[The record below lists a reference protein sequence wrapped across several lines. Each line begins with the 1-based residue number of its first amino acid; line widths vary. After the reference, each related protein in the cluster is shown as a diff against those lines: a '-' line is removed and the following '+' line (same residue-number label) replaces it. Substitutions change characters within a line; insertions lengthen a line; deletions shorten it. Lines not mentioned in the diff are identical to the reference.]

1 MKKLTVAQLNDSFP
15 PTIDGVAQVALNYAK
30 CIQKSHGRSVVAT
43 PWYPD
48 VEDHYDFPVVRYPSA
63 NVSQRLGYRAGY
75 PFDPIAVTQI
85 EKYHIDLIHSHCPFV
100 STVLARVLR
109 HYTGA
114 PIVFTYHTKFEY
126 DIERRVAFSAVRKVS
141 VKFLLAN
148 IQACDEVWVV
158 SEGAGQNLRSLGYT
172 GSYRVMENG
181 TDFAKG
187 RAEQAA
193 IDAISQQYGLND
205 GLPVF
210 LFVARMVWY
219 KGLRLMLDGLAEAK
233 KRGRAFHAIFVGD
246 GMDRQEIMAYAKE
259 LGLEKDCVFPGA
271 IRDRELLRAYFSRA
285 DLFLFTNN
293 YDTSGIVVKEAAACD
308 CPSLLLRGSCAAEG
322 VVHGKNGLLCQEDPQ
337 SFADALEVVW
347 NDPAKLK
354 AMGLD
359 AAETVYLSW
368 EDAVARAYAR
378 YQEVLANYDR
388 TKKHRLPP
396 AGQMLFQGVHAAEK
410 GVRRTRKRYRIAKGR
425 IKRGYHAAERAVKRK
440 MQDELQ
446 KIVDG
451 LNQDLDE

>member
-30 CIQKSHGRSVVAT
+30 CIQKSHGQSVVAT

-48 VEDHYDFPVVRYPSA
+48 VVDDYDFPVVRYPSA
-63 NVSQRLGYRAGY
+63 NVSKRLGYRAGY

-85 EKYHIDLIHSHCPFV
+85 AKHNIDLIHTHCPFV
-100 STVLARVLR
+100 STLLARVLR

-114 PIVFTYHTKFEY
+114 PVVFTYHTKFEY
-126 DIERRVAFSAVRKVS
+126 DIERRVAFSPVRKVS

-148 IQACDEVWVV
+148 IEACDEVWAV
-158 SEGAGQNLRSLGYT
+158 SDGAGQNLRSLGYT

-187 RAEQAA
+187 RAPQQA
-193 IDAISQQYGLND
+193 IDAISTQYGLDD

-233 KRGRAFHAIFVGD
+233 KRGHAFHALFVGD
-246 GMDRQEIMAYAKE
+246 GMDRDEIIAYAQQ
-259 LGLEKDCVFPGA
+259 LGLGEDCIFPGA

-285 DLFLFTNN
+285 DLFLFTND

-308 CPSLLLRGSCAAEG
+308 CPSLLMRGSCAAEG
-322 VVHGKNGLLCQEDPQ
+322 VIHGQNGLLCENDPI
-337 SFADALEVVW
+337 SFADALEVAW
-347 NDPAKLK
+347 SQPEKLK
-354 AMGLD
+354 KMGLN

-368 EDAVARAYAR
+368 DEAVNRAYAR
-378 YQEVLANYDR
+378 YEQVVAEYDR
-388 TKKHRLPP
+388 SQKHRLPP
-396 AGQMLFQGVHAAEK
+396 AGQMLVRGVQAAHKEVKRTRRRYRLVKGKLKHSYLSAEK
-410 GVRRTRKRYRIAKGR
+410 NM
-425 IKRGYHAAERAVKRK
+425 KRK
-440 MQDELQ
+440 MRDELQ
-446 KIVDG
+446 KIVDN
-451 LNQDLDE
+451 LNDDLSE

>member
-1 MKKLTVAQLNDSFP
+1 MKKLTVVQLNDSFP

-30 CIQKSHGRSVVAT
+30 CIQKNHGRSVVAT

-48 VEDHYDFPVVRYPSA
+48 VDDHYDFPVVRYPSA

-85 EKYHIDLIHSHCPFV
+85 EKHNVDIIHTHCPFV

-114 PIVFTYHTKFEY
+114 PVIFTYHTKFEY
-126 DIERRVAFSAVRKVS
+126 DIERRVAFSAMRKAS
-141 VKFLLAN
+141 VKFLVSQ
-148 IQACDEVWVV
+148 IEACDEVWTV

-181 TDFAKG
+181 TDFARG
-187 RAEQAA
+187 RAPQQAV
-193 IDAISQQYGLND
+193 DAISEQYRLKD

-233 KRGRAFHAIFVGD
+233 KRGHAFHAIFVGD
-246 GMDRQEIMAYAKE
+246 GMDREEIMAYAAR
-259 LGLEKDCVFPGA
+259 LGLEQDCIFPGA

-308 CPSLLLRGSCAAEG
+308 CPSLLMRGSCAAEG
-322 VVHGKNGLLCQEDPQ
+322 VVHGKNGLLCEDDPI

-347 NDPAKLK
+347 KDPAKVK
-354 AMGLD
+354 EMGRS
-359 AAETVYLSW
+359 AAQTVYLSW
-368 EDAVARAYAR
+368 EDAVARAYER
-378 YQEVLANYDR
+378 YQQVLEDYDR

-396 AGQMLFQGVHAAEK
+396 AGQMFFKGVHAAEK
-410 GVRRTRKRYRIAKGR
+410 QVKHTRRKYRLVKGKLKRS
-425 IKRGYHAAERAVKRK
+425 YHNAEKAVKRK
-440 MQDELQ
+440 MRDELQ
-446 KIVDG
+446 KIVDN
-451 LNQDLDE
+451 LNQDLNE

>member
-1 MKKLTVAQLNDSFP
+1 MKKLTVVQLNDSFP
-15 PTIDGVAQVALNYAK
+15 PTIDGVAQVALNYAR
-30 CIQKSHGRSVVAT
+30 CIQKSHGQSVVAT

-63 NVSQRLGYRAGY
+63 NVSKRLGYRAGY
-75 PFDPIAVTQI
+75 PFDPIAVTQVAKHAPDI
-85 EKYHIDLIHSHCPFV
+85 IHTHCPFV

-114 PIVFTYHTKFEY
+114 PVVFTYHTKFEY
-126 DIERRVAFSAVRKVS
+126 DIERRVAFSPVRKVS

-148 IQACDEVWVV
+148 IAACDEVWAV
-158 SEGAGQNLRSLGYT
+158 SHGAGENLRSLGYT

-193 IDAISQQYGLND
+193 IDAISAQYGLND

-233 KRGRAFHAIFVGD
+233 ARGHAFHALFVGD
-246 GMDRQEIMAYAKE
+246 GMDRDEIMAYANE
-259 LGLEKDCVFPGA
+259 LGLGEDCIFPGA

-285 DLFLFTNN
+285 DLFLFTND

-322 VVHGKNGLLCQEDPQ
+322 VIHGQNGLLCENDPQ
-337 SFADALEVVW
+337 SFADALEVAW
-347 NDPAKLK
+347 QSPERLK
-354 AMGLD
+354 EMGLD

-368 EDAVARAYAR
+368 DEAVNRAYAR
-378 YQEVLANYDR
+378 YEEVLDEYSR
-388 TKKHRLPP
+388 TQHHRLPP
-396 AGQMLFQGVHAAEK
+396 AGQMVFK
-410 GVRRTRKRYRIAKGR
+410 GVNAATREVKRTHRRYRLVKSR
-425 IKRGYHAAERAVKRK
+425 LKRTYHTAEQTMKRK
-440 MQDELQ
+440 MRDELQ
-446 KIVDG
+446 KIVDDLSDG
-451 LNQDLDE
+451 LD